1 MRKPIQIL
9 IFPFYKE
16 KKRYLYAIFKRRDLK
31 FWQGISGGTE
41 GKETPLETAKRE
53 SFEEAKID
61 KQSEFIK
68 LDSMTTIPVVNIGKH
83 RWGKGIFVVPELSFG
98 VKVSSK
104 NIEIGKEHIDYTWL
118 PFKKAVKLLKY
129 DSNKTALWELNY
141 RLTKKKK
148 R

>member
-104 NIEIGKEHIDYTWL
+104 NIEIGKEHVDYAWL